1 MDEATVEAYERG
13 AADYVRLR
21 RAYGADRAE
30 AFAASLP
37 DGSLR
42 LDLGSGPGHYLPHLG
57 RPVVEADAS
66 HAMVAAALTRAAH
79 GGRAGSLAAD
89 DSEPEVP
96 APHPATAAGASA
108 EDGGGGLYGV
118 VCDLEAVPF
127 RRGAFGG
134 VWASKSLQHVP
145 AERLP
150 LALAGLHRAIEVG
163 GVLDVTVFTGEGEG
177 TTDAEDE
184 FPGRYFSW
192 WEPEALRR
200 VLIGAG
206 FEVDEVEVGAMPEDG
221 HARLTAVARRA
232 RTLADTVGPGMR
244 LLICGLNPSIYAADA
259 GVGFA
264 RPGNRFWPA
273 ALAAGIV
280 SVDRDPAAALRLHG
294 VGMTDVV
301 KRATVAAAE
310 LTNDEYKAGLDRVGQ
325 LVEWLRPG
333 AICFVG
339 LAGWRAAVDRKATS
353 GIQPQGLGGVPV
365 YVMPSTSG
373 LNARVPLSELTDHL
387 RAAATL
393 ADQAL

>member
-30 AFAASLP
+30 AFAAWLP
-37 DGSLR
+37 EGALR

-66 HAMVAAALTRAAH
+66 HAMVAAALARPGFETTRPPPQ
-79 GGRAGSLAAD
+79 GGAPRARIDRAT
-89 DSEPEVP
+89 P
-96 APHPATAAGASA
+96 AEAVA
-108 EDGGGGLYGV
+108 EGGGSGVHGV

-163 GVLDVTVFTGEGEG
+163 GVLDVTVFTGEGNG
-177 TTDAEDE
+177 TTDTEDE

-192 WEPEALRR
+192 WEPEVLRR
-200 VLIGAG
+200 VLTGAG
-206 FEVDEVEVGAMPEDG
+206 FEVDEVEVGEMSEDG
-221 HARLTAVARRA
+221 HARLTVVARRA

-244 LLICGLNPSIYAADA
+244 LLICGLNPSLNAADA

-273 ALAAGIV
+273 ALAAGLV

-294 VGMTDVV
+294 IGMTDVV

-393 ADQAL
+393 ADRP